1 MTDSDR
7 EEDVKEKLTELTKA
21 SGVEGAERLAA
32 LFLRKHGDLARTM
45 SMAKI
50 KGLSNEVLK
59 KRGQEN
65 KSFNTLRTCLEA
77 ASMPR
82 RPMRYGR
89 PTPPACSPLVVGI
102 FFALLMS
109 LHAALGR
116 NRWLRPP
123 LAR

>member
-59 KRGQEN
+59 KGAWQTNPAIPRKLVWG
-65 KSFNTLRTCLEA
+65 SHPCLVA
-77 ASMPR
+77 Q
-82 RPMRYGR
+82 
-89 PTPPACSPLVVGI
+89 
-102 FFALLMS
+102 
-109 LHAALGR
+109 
-116 NRWLRPP
+116 
-123 LAR
+123 

>member
-7 EEDVKEKLTELTKA
+7 EEDIKGKLTELTKS

-32 LFLRKHGDLARTM
+32 LFVKKHGDLARTM
-45 SMAKI
+45 SMTKI
-50 KGLSNEVLK
+50 KGLSNEVI
-59 KRGQEN
+59 KRGPGKQILAYPQN
-65 KSFNTLRTCLEA
+65 LSGA

-89 PTPPACSPLVVGI
+89 PTRLPCSPLVVGI

-123 LAR
+123 LER